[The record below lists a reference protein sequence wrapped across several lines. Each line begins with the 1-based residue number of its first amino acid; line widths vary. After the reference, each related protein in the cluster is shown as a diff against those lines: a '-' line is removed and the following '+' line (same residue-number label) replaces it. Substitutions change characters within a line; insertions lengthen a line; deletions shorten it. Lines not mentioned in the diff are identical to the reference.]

1 MLSLSLCL
9 CVVKAAT
16 VGYEC
21 QGKRGSQ
28 QKASQVFSDSVLG
41 F

>member
-1 MLSLSLCL
+1 MLSLSFCL

-21 QGKRGSQ
+21 QGKRDSQ